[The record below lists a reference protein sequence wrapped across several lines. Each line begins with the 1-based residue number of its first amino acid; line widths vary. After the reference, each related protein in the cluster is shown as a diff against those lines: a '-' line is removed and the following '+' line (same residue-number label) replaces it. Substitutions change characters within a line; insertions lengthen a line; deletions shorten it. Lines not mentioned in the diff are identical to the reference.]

1 MAFFQENMLYI
12 NIIILMVGLTSVHL
26 GVSFLRR
33 ERHTKGFF
41 KYAVF
46 LLALGSG
53 LCSLGYGL
61 MSLTPNL
68 QLAYIFRLLGLL
80 GIDIYI
86 IAEIILITSCLNM
99 SRVAEYFIILVTTL
113 AAILDLIIYGNPGAN
128 TFYRLEN
135 YTIYVRNDPYRH
147 LFHYSYQIV
156 IAFCL
161 LLIGLVWAF
170 HVKYRRDKE
179 LVFFAFVSNII
190 FALSSV
196 PDFFLTMHEIP
207 FLHAFYCIG
216 VSVAFAVFYV
226 SANDYMVFY
235 ITINSISKDIF
246 STLGTG
252 LLVFDTN
259 YHLNLTNEYAK
270 KLLGLDKEPQRIR
283 LREIFDLQPGEPL
296 KMFEKSRDG
305 IAIDYRLTANV
316 TGKVTLVN
324 FSCKMDRNNQP
335 MCYILV
341 ATDLTEENRLIQ
353 EAQSANAAKSNFL
366 SNISHEIRTPINV
379 ISGMNELILRECK
392 DKSILKYAENINVA
406 SRNLTSLINDVLDFS
421 KIESGKIDL
430 VSNDFDIGGVLNDSY
445 NLFLSLAQ
453 KKRQTFSLECNST
466 TPSILTFCFDR
477 LKQILSN
484 LISNAVKYTP
494 EGGSINVSVNYK
506 EMNEERILLVLN
518 VKDTGMGIQPEDLPN
533 LFQNFQRFELSK
545 NRTIQGSGLGLA
557 ITKNLVTLMHGTI
570 SVESIYG
577 KGSSFTVRIPF
588 NVVDHAPVGEV
599 KEHFKAGST
608 EKYKVSFSAEKA
620 RVLAVDD
627 VQMNLDVFVGLL
639 KKTNIKID
647 CALSGKDALALTK
660 VNRYDM
666 IFLDH
671 MMPEM
676 DGIEVLKRLK
686 ADVSK
691 PNQETPVIMITANAL
706 MGADRK
712 YLDDGFD
719 DYLSKPINPSALEN
733 MVLKHLPDKLISKEI
748 LVEEPA
754 AAVPTPEAVGV
765 VTNTPNVPEEPK
777 KDLISSLD
785 FLDTAA
791 GLQFAAGDMDFY
803 KQILLTYLN
812 EDKRASLNELRE
824 KKDWKNYQIVAH
836 SLKGTSLTIGAPLL
850 SEAAK
855 GLEFAVKENRPEYIE
870 EHHDEVI
877 EMYGVLL
884 DQLSEVLIEE

>member
-128 TFYRLEN
+128 TFYRLDN

-305 IAIDYRLTANV
+305 IAIDYRLTAIV
-316 TGKVTLVN
+316 TRKVTLVN

-430 VSNDFDIGGVLNDSY
+430 VSNDFDIGVVLNDSY

-453 KKRQTFSLECNST
+453 KKKQTFSLECNSA
-466 TPSILTFCFDR
+466 TPSILTGDEVR

-494 EGGSINVSVNYK
+494 EGGSINVSVDYK
-506 EMNEERILLVLN
+506 EMSEERILLVFN
-518 VKDTGMGIQPEDLPN
+518 VKDTGIGIQPEDLPN
-533 LFQNFQRFELSK
+533 LFQNFQRFELSR

-557 ITKNLVTLMHGTI
+557 ITKNLVTLMRGTI
-570 SVESIYG
+570 SVESTYG
-577 KGSSFTVRIPF
+577 KGSSFTVRVPF
-588 NVVDHAPVGEV
+588 NVVDHAPIGEV
-599 KEHFKAGST
+599 KAHFKAGSS

-676 DGIEVLKRLK
+676 DGIDVLKRLK
-686 ADVSK
+686 ADIAN

-733 MVLKHLPDKLISKEI
+733 MVLKHLPDELISKEI
-748 LVEEPA
+748 LVEEPV

-765 VTNTPNVPEEPK
+765 VTDTPKVPEEPK

-855 GLEFAVKENRPEYIE
+855 GLEFAVKENRLEYIE

-884 DQLSEVLIEE
+884 NQLSEVLIEE

>member
-1 MAFFQENMLYI
+1 
-12 NIIILMVGLTSVHL
+12 
-26 GVSFLRR
+26 
-33 ERHTKGFF
+33 
-41 KYAVF
+41 
-46 LLALGSG
+46 
-53 LCSLGYGL
+53 
-61 MSLTPNL
+61 
-68 QLAYIFRLLGLL
+68 
-80 GIDIYI
+80 
-86 IAEIILITSCLNM
+86 
-99 SRVAEYFIILVTTL
+99 
-113 AAILDLIIYGNPGAN
+113 
-128 TFYRLEN
+128 
-135 YTIYVRNDPYRH
+135 
-147 LFHYSYQIV
+147 
-156 IAFCL
+156 
-161 LLIGLVWAF
+161 
-170 HVKYRRDKE
+170 
-179 LVFFAFVSNII
+179 
-190 FALSSV
+190 
-196 PDFFLTMHEIP
+196 
-207 FLHAFYCIG
+207 
-216 VSVAFAVFYV
+216 
-226 SANDYMVFY
+226 
-235 ITINSISKDIF
+235 
-246 STLGTG
+246 
-252 LLVFDTN
+252 
-259 YHLNLTNEYAK
+259 
-270 KLLGLDKEPQRIR
+270 
-283 LREIFDLQPGEPL
+283 
-296 KMFEKSRDG
+296 
-305 IAIDYRLTANV
+305 
-316 TGKVTLVN
+316 
-324 FSCKMDRNNQP
+324 MDRNNQP

-430 VSNDFDIGGVLNDSY
+430 VSNDFDIGVVLNDSY

-453 KKRQTFSLECNST
+453 KKKQTFSLECNSA
-466 TPSILTFCFDR
+466 TPSILTGDEVR

-494 EGGSINVSVNYK
+494 EGGSINVSVDYK
-506 EMNEERILLVLN
+506 EMSEERILLVFN
-518 VKDTGMGIQPEDLPN
+518 VKDTGIGIQPEDLPN
-533 LFQNFQRFELSK
+533 LFQNFQRFELSR

-557 ITKNLVTLMHGTI
+557 ITKNLVTLMRGTI
-570 SVESIYG
+570 SVESTYG
-577 KGSSFTVRIPF
+577 KGSSFTVRVPF
-588 NVVDHAPVGEV
+588 NVVDHAPIGEV
-599 KEHFKAGST
+599 KEHFKAGSS

-676 DGIEVLKRLK
+676 DGIDVLKRLK
-686 ADVSK
+686 ADIAN

-733 MVLKHLPDKLISKEI
+733 MVLKHLPDELISKEI

-754 AAVPTPEAVGV
+754 AAVVTPEAVGV
-765 VTNTPNVPEEPK
+765 VTDTPKVPEELK
-777 KDLISSLD
+777 KDFISSLD

-812 EDKRASLNELRE
+812 EDKRASLNELKE

-855 GLEFAVKENRPEYIE
+855 GLEFAVKENRLEYIE

-884 DQLSEVLIEE
+884 NQLSEVLIEE